1 MACFKST
8 LTNNLSQI
16 SVYQYK
22 RCSDA
27 AFISNVELRPNQTV
41 DVWYID
47 DSLQTAFQSQVISP
61 PIGWPPVSTAFTCSN
76 VTIRNNNSYKIAVS
90 FRDCCSN
97 LINVEINPRTTFSP
111 AYCISDGFKI
121 SGATGN
127 SVVTKRPCSVFTPP
141 CTPTPSP
148 EPAVTRTPTPSVTST
163 STVTPS
169 VTATKTPTP
178 TPTPTVTP
186 TNTLT
191 PTSTITP
198 TNTLTPTQTVTPT
211 STVTPTNTLT
221 PTSTVTPTN
230 TLTPTQ
236 TVTPTNTETP
246 TQTVTPTNTET
257 PTQTVTPTNTET
269 PTQTVT
275 PTNTETPTVTPTP
288 TNTETPTNTPTY
300 TTTPT
305 PTPTNPCNCK
315 TYEFSLSYND
325 VLSATGNTNTNDNG
339 YVYAEF
345 PICEK
350 SCGGASQYWATSS
363 LAATMNSGQTYTF
376 QWCMPMT
383 GSTYIGPGNTRNVPW
398 SDIYIYQNNIKV
410 TGVTSTISATT
421 QCCNTGVSSFSG
433 KTSSYLLYQTP
444 GTPPA
449 QPSTYGD
456 LVFFNEVVTNNID
469 SLTGFSMNNLDIISG
484 NTNGDTCQ
492 SLSGLT
498 EYGGQVAFTQNG
510 YTAIFSGSSSSYQTN
525 STGFTGSSLTLIQ
538 SANTTFN
545 TSTSVFVTYN
555 VIGSPFNGTTG
566 ATPNDACFAWTGDSS
581 NRVDIFASSPG
592 PIVDGVT
599 SLYYDVNKTIP
610 VTQGIY
616 VSDGVNAY
624 SIGTSGLVTT
634 TLICIY

>member
-198 TNTLTPTQTVTPT
+198 TNTL
-211 STVTPTNTLT
+211 
-221 PTSTVTPTN
+221 
-230 TLTPTQ
+230 
-236 TVTPTNTETP
+236 
-246 TQTVTPTNTET
+246 T